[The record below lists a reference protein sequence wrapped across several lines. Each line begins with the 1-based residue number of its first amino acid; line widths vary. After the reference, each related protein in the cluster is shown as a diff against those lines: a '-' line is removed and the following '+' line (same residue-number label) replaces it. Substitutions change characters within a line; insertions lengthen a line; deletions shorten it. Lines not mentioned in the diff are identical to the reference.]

1 MGKSFLHDI
10 YEGLLTSETKCLTC
24 ENVSTR
30 DEKFLDLSID
40 LKQNSSISNCLE
52 TFSKS
57 EMLTGSNK
65 FYCEH
70 CHSLQEAAK
79 TIKLKKLPKVLA
91 LHLKRFKYN
100 ESLNRNIKLF
110 YRVEYPKTLRISN
123 TTEDS
128 IDSDKFYE
136 LYAIIVHIGGGP
148 YHGHYVALVKT
159 KNFGW
164 LLFDDEI
171 VEKIDEN
178 YVFRFFGDGPGLATA
193 YVLFYQ
199 ETNEQDYMK
208 QNLFCGLDD
217 EDDYDETSSTPL
229 SNSAPASAST
239 SASSTT
245 NSLTASSST
254 PIKFGDQFSNNSS
267 RLTAPVVQSKISI
280 NNMGTPVSLDSSSA
294 SSSSG
299 INLTKT
305 PTKSID
311 KKTLISNKLKLENMN
326 KNNASNSS
334 FQDGN
339 TNTNTIESKRRTSII
354 KNEELNSTSNSSRKS
369 SLASIA
375 TGKKMTS
382 SETHIDG
389 EPIDPF
395 AGHPPQASNK
405 NTPSSP
411 PPPPPPLSTN
421 TPLHTTVT
429 PTTPIAINKVSN
441 NNYNN
446 SDTDNINNSG
456 NDRAGSV
463 IYNKKTHLYESMDSG
478 TSSSNH
484 IVTPSP
490 SSKSIG
496 IGSIFSNNDKQ
507 NSPSPTTNKKKN
519 LMSSFGFK
527 KK

>member
-1 MGKSFLHDI
+1 
-10 YEGLLTSETKCLTC
+10 
-24 ENVSTR
+24 
-30 DEKFLDLSID
+30 
-40 LKQNSSISNCLE
+40 
-52 TFSKS
+52 
-57 EMLTGSNK
+57 
-65 FYCEH
+65 
-70 CHSLQEAAK
+70 
-79 TIKLKKLPKVLA
+79 
-91 LHLKRFKYN
+91 
-100 ESLNRNIKLF
+100 
-110 YRVEYPKTLRISN
+110 
-123 TTEDS
+123 
-128 IDSDKFYE
+128 
-136 LYAIIVHIGGGP
+136 
-148 YHGHYVALVKT
+148 
-159 KNFGW
+159 
-164 LLFDDEI
+164 
-171 VEKIDEN
+171 
-178 YVFRFFGDGPGLATA
+178 
-193 YVLFYQ
+193 
-199 ETNEQDYMK
+199 
-208 QNLFCGLDD
+208 
-217 EDDYDETSSTPL
+217 
-229 SNSAPASAST
+229 
-239 SASSTT
+239 
-245 NSLTASSST
+245 
-254 PIKFGDQFSNNSS
+254 
-267 RLTAPVVQSKISI
+267 
-280 NNMGTPVSLDSSSA
+280 
-294 SSSSG
+294 
-299 INLTKT
+299 
-305 PTKSID
+305 
-311 KKTLISNKLKLENMN
+311 MN